1 MPRPGFGSA
10 RPRPGPRDAGRPARA
25 ADDRS
30 PADLPERLR
39 RLAGLPAGPERD
51 RLREQVIASLMPM
64 ARRLARRF
72 RNRGESDDDLLQVA
86 SVGLVKAV
94 DRYDPEQ
101 GHAFES
107 FAVPTIVGELKRH
120 FRDHAWDLHVPRRVQ
135 EARNQVRRAQQE
147 LLQPLGGRS
156 PTVAEVADYTGL
168 AEEDVILGLEAYQA
182 YAAVSLDAPVPGLE
196 AGSLADTMGAEDR
209 FLDLVVDRISLR
221 PLLEGLPERERRIL
235 FLRFFRSMT
244 QHQIA
249 DVVGVSQMH
258 VSRLIARSCAT
269 LRSGMLAGV

>member
-1 MPRPGFGSA
+1 MTRPGPGPA
-10 RPRPGPRDAGRPARA
+10 RPRPGADGHAPPPAG
-25 ADDRS
+25 DRS
-30 PADLPERLR
+30 PHDLPERLE
-39 RLAGLPAGPERD
+39 RLARLPAGPERD
-51 RLREQVIASLMPM
+51 RLREQVISSLMPM

-94 DRYDPEQ
+94 DRYDPRQ

-147 LLQPLGGRS
+147 LLQPLEGRS
-156 PTVAEVADYTGL
+156 PTVAEVARHTGL
-168 AEEDVILGLEAYQA
+168 PEEDVILGLEAYQA
-182 YAAVSLDAPVPGLE
+182 YTAVSLDAPVPGME
-196 AGSLADTMGAEDR
+196 AGSLADTMGTEDR

-221 PLLEGLPERERRIL
+221 PLLEELPERERRIL

-249 DVVGVSQMH
+249 DAVGVSQMH

-269 LRSGMLAGV
+269 LRSGMLTGV

>member
-1 MPRPGFGSA
+1 MPRPG
-10 RPRPGPRDAGRPARA
+10 PGPALPFRASDGTTPMRPEDRTPEDLPARLEQLA
-25 ADDRS
+25 A
-30 PADLPERLR
+30 LPR
-39 RLAGLPAGPERD
+39 GPERD
-51 RLREQVIASLMPM
+51 RLREQVISSLMPM

-94 DRYDPEQ
+94 DRYDPAQ

-120 FRDHAWDLHVPRRVQ
+120 FRDHAWDVHVPRRVQ
-135 EARNQVRRAQQE
+135 EARNLVRRAQQE
-147 LLQPLGGRS
+147 LVQPLGGRS

-168 AEEDVILGLEAYQA
+168 PEEDVILGLEAYQA
-182 YAAVSLDAPVPGLE
+182 YSAVSLDAPVPGLE
-196 AGSLADTMGAEDR
+196 AGSLADTMGTEDR

-221 PLLEGLPERERRIL
+221 PLLEELPERERRIL

-249 DVVGVSQMH
+249 DAVGVSQMH

>member
-1 MPRPGFGSA
+1 MPRPGSGPA
-10 RPRPGPRDAGRPARA
+10 RPGSRSDG
-25 ADDRS
+25 RS
-30 PADLPERLR
+30 PSRTGNRSPG
-39 RLAGLPAGPERD
+39 GLPTLLEQLARLPQGPEHE
-51 RLREQVIASLMPM
+51 RLREQVISSLMPM

-72 RNRGESDDDLLQVA
+72 RNRGESDEDLLQVA

-94 DRYDPEQ
+94 DRYDPAQ

-156 PTVAEVADYTGL
+156 PTVAEVARHTGL
-168 AEEDVILGLEAYQA
+168 PEEDVILGLEAYQA

-196 AGSLADTMGAEDR
+196 VGSLADTMGAEDR

-221 PLLEGLPERERRIL
+221 PLLEELPERERRIL

-249 DVVGVSQMH
+249 DAVGVSQMH

>member
-1 MPRPGFGSA
+1 MPRPGPGSA
-10 RPRPGPRDAGRPARA
+10 HPTRA
-25 ADDRS
+25 SDGRS
-30 PADLPERLR
+30 PRSPEDRAPEDLQARLAL
-39 RLAGLPAGPERD
+39 LAGLPPGPERD
-51 RLREQVIASLMPM
+51 RLREEVISSLMPM
-64 ARRLARRF
+64 ARRMARRF

-107 FAVPTIVGELKRH
+107 FAVPTIIGELKRH

-135 EARNQVRRAQQE
+135 EARNLVRRAQQE

-168 AEEDVILGLEAYQA
+168 PEEDVILGLEAYQA
-182 YAAVSLDAPVPGLE
+182 YSAVSLDAPVPGLE
-196 AGSLADTMGAEDR
+196 AGSLADTMGTEDR

-249 DVVGVSQMH
+249 DAVGVSQMH